1 MKKLFLTLCLCVM
14 AVCASAQKFTVWY
27 GMNLASVDL
36 AGYSPDSKMKFL
48 NFGLEYAAPFADTF
62 DWGAGVSYM
71 TKGFDGWDPGFIQL
85 YQQFRPRSFEIVS
98 VSLDDN
104 RFAWDRAIEQDG
116 ILIWPNGSDLR
127 GMDSPVAKIYMVG
140 STLPYT
146 VLIDDEGK
154 IVAKGLLGDDLRK
167 AVSDLTKKNKKNK

>member
-27 GMNLASVDL
+27 GMNLASVDV

-48 NFGLEYAAPFADTF
+48 NVGLEYAAPFADTF

-85 YQQFRPRSFEIVS
+85 DANARWNFVQSDDYKVGLLAGPYLGFMV
-98 VSLDDN
+98 LDDDAEGTN
-104 RFAWDRAIEQDG
+104 AVDFGIGIGAMGTYRDFSLKLGYEFGLTNSIENID
-116 ILIWPNGSDLR
+116 SKLR
-127 GMDSPVAKIYMVG
+127 GFYIR
-140 STLPYT
+140 
-146 VLIDDEGK
+146 
-154 IVAKGLLGDDLRK
+154 LGY
-167 AVSDLTKKNKKNK
+167 SF